1 MSQVG
6 TFLSG
11 EVLDISTF
19 YEMSVFT
26 DINVFSPYPQIKCSN
41 DGISWCMYAEM
52 LKPYMY
58 LADLMANK
66 IKIEYVENTVFHYN
80 ANLKK

>member
-1 MSQVG
+1 MSQIG
-6 TFLSG
+6 EFLSG

-26 DINVFSPYPQIKCSN
+26 NAELEYPPIIKCSN
-41 DGISWCMYAEM
+41 DGILWCTYTNMM
-52 LKPYMY
+52 TPYMY

-66 IKIEYVENTVFHYN
+66 IKIEYIENTVFHYN
-80 ANLKK
+80 ANLKR

>member
-1 MSQVG
+1 MSQIG

-26 DINVFSPYPQIKCSN
+26 DATLTSPPTIKCSN
-41 DGISWCMYAEM
+41 DGISWCVYATM
-52 LKPYMY
+52 MTPYMY

-66 IKIEYVENTVFHYN
+66 IKIEYIENTVFHYN

>member
-1 MSQVG
+1 MSQIG
-6 TFLSG
+6 EFLSG

-26 DINVFSPYPQIKCSN
+26 NAELEYPPIIKCSN
-41 DGISWCMYAEM
+41 DGILWCTYTNMM
-52 LKPYMY
+52 TPYMY

-66 IKIEYVENTVFHYN
+66 IKINI
-80 ANLKK
+80 LKILFFIITQI